1 MDVFITI
8 VLIVFLVVWLLGKL
22 LPRILVWA
30 LNRRIRKMGDQY
42 AQANN
47 NYKEGEVVIQQ
58 KREEKIMDDTI
69 GEYIDFEETKE

>member
-1 MDVFITI
+1 MFITI
-8 VLIVFLVVWLLGKL
+8 LLILFLIVWLLGRF

-30 LNRRIRKMGDQY
+30 LNRRMRKIERENGY
-42 AQANN
+42 AQASS
-47 NYKEGEVVIQQ
+47 NYKEGEVTVQQ

>member
-1 MDVFITI
+1 MFITI
-8 VLIVFLVVWLLGKL
+8 LLILFLIVWLLGRF

-30 LNRRIRKMGDQY
+30 LNRRMRKIERENGY
-42 AQANN
+42 AQANS
-47 NYKEGEVVIQQ
+47 NYKEGEVTVQQ